1 MNASMTVRLALKN
14 IKGNRLRSGLTM
26 LGLVIGILSVI
37 LLVGLANGATSSIMD
52 DFSSMGADVIT
63 VNIYDS
69 ESGLS
74 YTELDELKSLDLIEN
89 VSPYSMLEATVS
101 KGGSKVKGTS
111 LVGCGADYADM
122 IGVEVEKGRN
132 LSPIDIENSIKA
144 VVIGSDIA
152 KKLWKSKDPC
162 GDTLKIDGDDYTVV
176 GVLKS
181 MGSTMGNN
189 TDKTVLMPISTAQY
203 LGAEVSITE
212 IYIKAASEEDVDAA
226 TADAKAYF
234 RDKKK
239 IEPDYMDVF
248 SQKQMLKSMEE
259 ANRTLSLLLGGI
271 ASISLLVGGIGVM
284 NVMLVSVTERTREI
298 GIRKSLGAKK
308 KDILIQFLMESTVLS
323 VLGGLIGI
331 VSGIG
336 IGRIISLF
344 GTAFSPGVGMMM
356 ISFAV
361 SVSVGL
367 VFGILPASRAA
378 KMKPVDALRYE

>member
-1 MNASMTVRLALKN
+1 MSVSMTIRLALKN

-26 LGLVIGILSVI
+26 LGLVIGISSVI

-63 VNIYDS
+63 VGIYDS
-69 ESGLS
+69 EKGMS
-74 YTELDELKSLDLIEN
+74 YTELDELKKLDLIED

-101 KGGSKVKGTS
+101 KGGNKVKGTS
-111 LVGCGADYADM
+111 LIGCGAAYTDM
-122 IGVEVEKGRN
+122 IGAEIEKGRD
-132 LSPIDIENSIKA
+132 LSPIDVENSTKA
-144 VVIGSDIA
+144 AVIGNDIA
-152 KKLWKSKDPC
+152 RKLWKKKNPC
-162 GDTLKIDGDDYTVV
+162 GDSIKIDGDDYTVV

-181 MGSTMGNN
+181 AGSSMGNN
-189 TDKTVLMPISTAQY
+189 TDKTVLVPISTAQY
-203 LGAEVSITE
+203 LGAEISITE
-212 IYIKAASEEDVDAA
+212 IYLKAVSEEDVDAA
-226 TADAKAYF
+226 TSEAKTF
-234 RDKKK
+234 FKDKKK
-239 IEPDYMDVF
+239 IESDYLDVY
-248 SQKQMLKSMEE
+248 SQKQMLESMEE

-308 KDILIQFLMESTVLS
+308 KDILIQFLIESTVIS

-336 IGRIISLF
+336 IGKVISLF
-344 GTAFSPGVGMMM
+344 GAPFSPGIGMMM
-356 ISFAV
+356 IAFVV

-367 VFGILPASRAA
+367 LFGILPASRAA